1 MTNFSTKIRL
11 IFIPYLIIAAS
22 FLVIYS
28 FLDWLLLI
36 RFELPVN
43 EEVVHFWLAFALPW
57 VPVFIWLSP
66 RIRLLVLKD
75 KKGNLPFLYRF
86 IAAIAIAVP
95 VIIAQNYLV
104 TATGS
109 LTQLQNI
116 NEINGQKL
124 TKYYELKEHFIDK
137 WHVAVYRRTETSG
150 RNNET
155 LSLIIDVACPIVDKQ
170 EIPIDLRQSNNTQY
184 VTAPKAWLCYEFSK
198 NISNHLSD
206 DEKNIEFKTFDT
218 VINNEFKEKNFD
230 DFIYL
235 DRIGKNDRSN
245 AYLKAINAKFNDLPK
260 PIILEGVNK
269 PFEAR
274 NGEKLK
280 WIFLSMGIGAA
291 VWLLMISIPKINK
304 AELKKM
310 EEYTFSSD
318 WRTFY
323 ESFTKFKSF
332 GNIQITVIII
342 ALNAIVFLI
351 MVFAGLGVVSFD
363 SHDLLNWGA
372 NFRPKTIDGE
382 WWRLL
387 TSIFLHAGLMHL
399 FANMV
404 GLLLVAI
411 FLEPLLGRL
420 KYAVAYL
427 ICGLVASATSILWH
441 PATISI
447 GASGAI
453 MGLYGVLLALLTT
466 NKIHA
471 KAKRSILII
480 TLPLV
485 AINLLLGFLGGVD
498 NAAHIGGLLCGVLI
512 GYVIYFFG
520 NLPEPKTRTARVSSI
535 KENHDI

>member
-1 MTNFSTKIRL
+1 M
-11 IFIPYLIIAAS
+11 
-22 FLVIYS
+22 
-28 FLDWLLLI
+28 
-36 RFELPVN
+36 
-43 EEVVHFWLAFALPW
+43 
-57 VPVFIWLSP
+57 
-66 RIRLLVLKD
+66 
-75 KKGNLPFLYRF
+75 
-86 IAAIAIAVP
+86 
-95 VIIAQNYLV
+95 
-104 TATGS
+104 
-109 LTQLQNI
+109 QNI
-116 NEINGQKL
+116 SEINGQSL

-137 WHVAVYRRTETSG
+137 WHIAVYRRTEISG

-155 LSLIIDVACPIVDKQ
+155 LSLIIDVACPILERQ
-170 EIPIDLRQSNNTQY
+170 ENLGDLTKLNNTQY
-184 VTAPKAWLCYEFSK
+184 VISPKAWLCYEFKK

-218 VINNEFKEKNFD
+218 VTNNEFKEKNFD
-230 DFIYL
+230 EFVYL
-235 DRIGKNDRSN
+235 DRIGKNDRRN
-245 AYLKAINAKFNDLPK
+245 AYLKAISTKFSDLEK
-260 PIILEGVNK
+260 PIILEAVNK

-291 VWLLMISIPKINK
+291 VWLLMICIPKINTVEMRK
-304 AELKKM
+304 REG
-310 EEYTFSSD
+310 YTFSSD

-323 ESFTKFKSF
+323 QSVTKFKSF

-342 ALNAIVFLI
+342 ALNVLVFLV
-351 MVFAGLGVVSFD
+351 MVFAGLGVISFD
-363 SHDLLNWGA
+363 SHDLLKLGA

-404 GLLLVAI
+404 GLFLVAI

-427 ICGLVASATSILWH
+427 ICGVVASGASILWH

-466 NKIHA
+466 NKIHTN
-471 KAKRSILII
+471 AKRSILII

-485 AINLLLGFLGGVD
+485 AINLFLGFFGGVD
-498 NAAHIGGLLCGVLI
+498 NAAHVGGLLCGLLM
-512 GYVIYFFG
+512 GYGFYFWG
-520 NLPEPKTRTARVSSI
+520 DLPEPKTQIAHVSI
-535 KENHDI
+535 KENHDK